1 MSTNTFSRIE
11 RDQKSQTTMN
21 AGIIGLGFIGE
32 VHARAIRAN
41 GHQLRSV
48 SAATIE
54 IAQAGA
60 GKVGAEY
67 AVTTEEMMR
76 DPEIDVIHICTPNIF
91 HAELATMALEN
102 GKHVICE
109 KPLAISVDDAV
120 KLTELAAAKNLVA
133 TVPFIY
139 RYYPTVR
146 EARARLLNTESIP
159 NLLHGYYLQDWLAS
173 DEVENW
179 RINPKLGGPSRAFG
193 DIGVHWVDLIEFVT
207 GQRIVRLSAQLMR
220 VFESRSDAPS
230 VGTEDGGTIIF
241 ETNTGAQGSLVLSQV
256 SAGRKNKLWF
266 SIEGNGYSYVFD
278 QENPDSLW
286 QGGVGVNSTFM
297 RGSAGE
303 SAAAARFSI
312 LPAGHPQGY
321 QDCFNAFIADTYSAI
336 TLGESD
342 GLPRFADGLR
352 AARLT
357 AAVLESSKS
366 RQWVEVK

>member
-1 MSTNTFSRIE
+1 MSTNTFARVESE
-11 RDQKSQTTMN
+11 NVSQTTLR

-41 GHQLRSV
+41 GHILRSV
-48 SAATIE
+48 SAANLE
-54 IAQAGA
+54 AAQSGA
-60 GKVGAEY
+60 IKVGAEY
-67 AVTTEEMMR
+67 AVTIEEMMR
-76 DPEIDVIHICTPNIF
+76 DPEIDIVHICTPNVF
-91 HAELATMALEN
+91 HAEIAALALEN

-109 KPLAISVDDAV
+109 KPLAISVDDALR
-120 KLTELAAAKNLVA
+120 LTELAKVKNLVA

-146 EARARLLNTESIP
+146 EARVRISSSKTTP
-159 NLLHGYYLQDWLAS
+159 NLMHGYYLQDWLAS

-179 RINPKLGGPSRAFG
+179 RISSKLGGPSRAFG
-193 DIGVHWVDLIEFVT
+193 DIGVHWVDLVEFVS
-207 GQRIVRLSAQLMR
+207 GQRIVRLNAQLMR
-220 VFESRSDAPS
+220 VFDSRSDTPS

-266 SIEGNGYSYVFD
+266 SIEGDGYSYVFD

-286 QGGVGVNSTFM
+286 HGGIDVNSVFM
-297 RGSAGE
+297 RGSARE
-303 SAAAARFSI
+303 SSAAGRFSV

-336 TLGESD
+336 SVGSSD
-342 GLPRFADGLR
+342 GLPQFVDGLR

-357 AAVLESSKS
+357 AAVLESSKK
-366 RQWVEVK
+366 REWVEVL